1 MAFLDLYGI
10 GNQAIAWFESESTIL
25 TFSNIIV
32 TSITPTFR
40 EVRADFRIGN
50 LIKPGF
56 AFVRGNFDINADGS
70 VSGGVVNEIGIGTD
84 DEFFT
89 TYIEDFSVSVEELLA
104 SGESIENARQ
114 FEIDLLSGDD
124 FLRGSQDGGSVKA
137 RMLGGND
144 FVEIFGGND
153 NDVNGNLGADTFEL
167 FGGGGRIRG
176 GSEGDTIN
184 LYDGFYYVVNGNKG
198 KDILTNYAE
207 FGDNIR
213 GGSDGDLLIN
223 RNGLGVFYGDSGSD
237 TFLPFDSGDSY
248 TYMVVKDFEVGIDQ
262 IDLSAVGVFEA
273 FFDPGTD
280 STVFYT
286 VTNDNVSVFASVEGV
301 DIA

>member
-1 MAFLDLYGI
+1 MALIDLYGI
-10 GNQAIAWFESESTIL
+10 GNQSVAWTEINEFP
-25 TFSNIIV
+25 IV
-32 TSITPTFR
+32 TNAEIDIIDFDYIQASADLVFEDSIRTGL
-40 EVRADFRIGN
+40 EY
-50 LIKPGF
+50 LL
-56 AFVRGNFDINADGS
+56 GNFDFDANGFL
-70 VSGGVVNEIGIGTD
+70 VGGIINEIGSEID
-84 DEFFT
+84 DGYIVSYIENINITLEEFFAT
-89 TYIEDFSVSVEELLA
+89 GGDKEALNQLEAKLV
-104 SGESIENARQ
+104 
-114 FEIDLLSGDD
+114 SGDD
-124 FLRGSQDGGSVKA
+124 VLRGSPDGGSVKA

-144 FVEIFGGND
+144 FVELFGGDD

-198 KDILTNYAE
+198 EDILTNYAE
-207 FGDNIR
+207 FGNNIR

-280 STVFYT
+280 STIFYT

>member
-10 GNQAIAWFESESTIL
+10 GNQAIAWFESESTIP

-70 VSGGVVNEIGIGTD
+70 ISGGVVNEYGIGTD
-84 DEFFT
+84 DGYIVA
-89 TYIEDFSVSVEELLA
+89 YIENINITVDELFATGGDKEALNQLEA
-104 SGESIENARQ
+104 K
-114 FEIDLLSGDD
+114 LLSGDD
-124 FLRGSQDGGSVKA
+124 VLRGSVDGGSVKA

-198 KDILTNYAE
+198 EDILTNYAE
-207 FGDNIR
+207 FGNNIR

-237 TFLPFDSGDSY
+237 TFLPFDSGDSS

-280 STVFYT
+280 STIFYT

>member
-1 MAFLDLYGI
+1 MAFVDLYGI
-10 GNQAIAWFESESTIL
+10 GNQGIAWIESESVIP
-25 TFSNIIV
+25 TFSNVRV
-32 TSITPTFR
+32 TSFTPTFL
-40 EVRADFRIGN
+40 EVRADFQIDN
-50 LIKPGF
+50 MFKPGF
-56 AFVRGNFDINADGS
+56 AFYRGSFDLNVDGS

-84 DEFFT
+84 DKFST
-89 TYIEDFSVSVEELLA
+89 TYFEDFSVSVEEILA
-104 SGESIENARQ
+104 YGESTEKASQ
-114 FEIDLLSGDD
+114 FEIDLLAGDD
-124 FLRGSQDGGSVKA
+124 FLSGSQDGGSVKA

-144 FVEIFGGND
+144 FVELFGGDD

-198 KDILTNYAE
+198 EDVLTNYAE
-207 FGDNIR
+207 FGNNIR
-213 GGSDGDLLIN
+213 GGSDSDLLMN
-223 RNGLGVFYGDSGSD
+223 RNGLGVFYGDSGFD
-237 TFLPFDSGDSY
+237 TFLPFDSGDSS

-262 IDLSAVGVFEA
+262 IDLSAVGAFEA

-280 STVFYT
+280 STIFYT